1 MEPRQ
6 STVLEN
12 EMATAPHP
20 VQPTSE
26 PITPRPSTTMEPVA
40 AVSNGSDSTLSDPAS
55 TVLPGSTVGIQGEN
69 SPNPDSTASHPIVA
83 TKAGSA
89 HDSMVTVRLSGPE
102 SPLTVD
108 TSVGSSH
115 PVIARKSIATHE
127 PGSINSMAE
136 TADYG
141 KVTVEGIELV
151 TENSTAGPN
160 LADELAAAAEDN
172 KSNTA
177 VAESESSSI
186 ESDDAV
192 TPTPESNRESTKN
205 RSASPP
211 PDPED
216 VVNWESLQKR
226 EDEQLNEETADNTA
240 LLLARLEQ
248 ENAKL
253 ATNPKSAKARLIDN
267 KRKSRPPSMA
277 QLRNMVT
284 GPTPSALR
292 YSMLPPP
299 PMTDLEFYAALVKDY
314 EQTAARLPT
323 LLSHKIRKGIPPPL
337 RGVVWT
343 SMSGARDVA
352 LEEQF
357 EYLSGESS
365 PFECII
371 SKDLGRSFPGVD
383 MFREADG
390 EGQRMLGRVLKCY
403 SIYDPEIGYCQGL
416 AFLVGPL
423 LMHMPDKQAF
433 CVLVRLM
440 ENYDL
445 RSCFLPDLSGLH
457 VRIWQFN
464 QLIHEHLPVLSN
476 HLDDLQVDPVYVSQW
491 FLSFFGTAA
500 PLPFLFRIY
509 DVLFAEGSTETLLRV
524 ALSLM
529 RKNERRLLACTELDG
544 VLALCLSRGL
554 WDCYNY
560 NADEFIQDVVS
571 LSDIVNRE
579 RLVALEQAYY
589 RESTQLRLGS
599 PNAARQTSDVSTAAS
614 RFLGRFT
621 SSISSGPTSS
631 KSQSQP
637 PAVPTPSSI
646 SSSSTIT
653 PTTNSLTTP
662 PSHVASFAA
671 STAASS
677 VTNSP
682 GLAAPSR
689 PTSML
694 RRSTSKQSLAST
706 LNSMEAN
713 STSTSSSSAVSV
725 LSSASTEATS
735 ISRDSH
741 VPQQSQQS
749 AAKGGTADDRYIEE
763 LLLSL
768 SDLQRQQ
775 VLLAEQLQRE
785 REDREEDRQAIKK
798 LLHGLQENGT
808 VQDSA
813 SPDADSS
820 ESETGQLAA
829 LVSSVESRF
838 SDDTETS
845 ASLIVETKTEL
856 RDQLARTKEQLN
868 NELAKSQD
876 QSRRE
881 ADLQQEISSLKDQLR
896 ASQSHVRT
904 AFQDKQRLEKQIHS
918 MRARASAAENTS
930 SSDQTTIG
938 GAIGGATEWFGRA
951 TGTGAGA
958 AGGLRELKL
967 GRSLSTPSQ
976 ASQAGSGSP
985 PSLKRASSIFTT
997 ASVRGAGSRE
1007 SLVPLPTSAPSSEH
1021 EALLLELVQAKTAEA
1036 IARQE
1041 ADEAKQKLKTLRE
1054 SLGLGPADSLPG
1066 AQLNS
1071 GAAGGASAAA
1081 SAAMGMFGRLTT
1093 TIAETASAKTGATP
1107 APAAPAAPTP
1117 VSTPPAGGFWGWR
1130 RG

>member
-1 MEPRQ
+1 MEPSQ

-12 EMATAPHP
+12 DMVTAPHP
-20 VQPTSE
+20 VQAASE
-26 PITPRPSTTMEPVA
+26 PITPRPSTTIEPAA
-40 AVSNGSDSTLSDPAS
+40 AVSNGSDSALLNRAS
-55 TVLPGSTVGIQGEN
+55 TALLGSTAGIQGED
-69 SPNPDSTASHPIVA
+69 SPAPASTASQPIVA
-83 TKAGSA
+83 TKTETA
-89 HDSMVTVRLSGPE
+89 HDSMVTVRLSAPE
-102 SPLTVD
+102 SPLTID
-108 TSVGSSH
+108 TGVGSSH
-115 PVIARKSIATHE
+115 PGLAREGIAIHEHVSIST
-127 PGSINSMAE
+127 MAE
-136 TADYG
+136 TAGDRNMA
-141 KVTVEGIELV
+141 VEGVELV
-151 TENSTAGPN
+151 TEKPTIGPN
-160 LADELAAAAEDN
+160 LQDELAAVTEDD
-172 KSNTA
+172 
-177 VAESESSSI
+177 ESGTVVKEGENSSI
-186 ESDDAV
+186 ERDDAA
-192 TPTPESNRESTKN
+192 TPTPELVREPINNRT
-205 RSASPP
+205 ASPP

-253 ATNPKSAKARLIDN
+253 ATNPKSAKARLIDD

-464 QLIHEHLPVLSN
+464 QLIHEHLPVLSS

-631 KSQSQP
+631 KPQSQP

-646 SSSSTIT
+646 PSSSTIT
-653 PTTNSLTTP
+653 PTTNASTTP
-662 PSHVASFAA
+662 PSNVASSAA
-671 STAASS
+671 STAASF

-713 STSTSSSSAVSV
+713 STSTSTSSAASV

-741 VPQQSQQS
+741 IPQQNQHS
-749 AAKGGTADDRYIEE
+749 AAKGSTADDRYIEE

-785 REDREEDRQAIKK
+785 REEREEDRQAVKN

-808 VQDSA
+808 AQA

-829 LVSSVESRF
+829 LVSSVENRF

-918 MRARASAAENTS
+918 MRARASAVENTS
-930 SSDQTTIG
+930 PPDQS
-938 GAIGGATEWFGRA
+938 AIGGATEWFGRA
-951 TGTGAGA
+951 NGTGAGA

-997 ASVRGAGSRE
+997 TSARGPGSRE
-1007 SLVPLPTSAPSSEH
+1007 SLVPPSTSAPSSEH

-1041 ADEAKQKLKTLRE
+1041 ADEAKQKLKALRE
-1054 SLGLGPADSLPG
+1054 SLGVGPGDSIPA
-1066 AQLNS
+1066 AQPNS
-1071 GAAGGASAAA
+1071 GAAAGASAAA

-1093 TIAETASAKTGATP
+1093 TIAETASAKTGAAP

-1117 VSTPPAGGFWGWR
+1117 VSTPPAGGAPAAGGFWGWR

>member
-1 MEPRQ
+1 
-6 STVLEN
+6 
-12 EMATAPHP
+12 
-20 VQPTSE
+20 
-26 PITPRPSTTMEPVA
+26 
-40 AVSNGSDSTLSDPAS
+40 
-55 TVLPGSTVGIQGEN
+55 
-69 SPNPDSTASHPIVA
+69 
-83 TKAGSA
+83 
-89 HDSMVTVRLSGPE
+89 MVTVRLSGPE
-102 SPLTVD
+102 DPLTVEA
-108 TSVGSSH
+108 SVGSSH
-115 PVIARKSIATHE
+115 PGLSRKSIAIQEHE
-127 PGSINSMAE
+127 SINTMAE
-136 TADYG
+136 TVSDG
-141 KVTVEGIELV
+141 KIALEGVEPVTGNPAI
-151 TENSTAGPN
+151 GPN
-160 LADELAAAAEDN
+160 LQDELAAVAEGDE
-172 KSNTA
+172 SGTA
-177 VAESESSSI
+177 VTESESSSI
-186 ESDDAV
+186 ERDDAV
-192 TPTPESNRESTKN
+192 IPTPELNQESTN
-205 RSASPP
+205 NHTASSPP
-211 PDPED
+211 DSDD

-253 ATNPKSAKARLIDN
+253 ATNPKSVKARLIDN

-589 RESTQLRLGS
+589 RESTQLKLGS

-653 PTTNSLTTP
+653 PTTNDSTTA
-662 PSHVASFAA
+662 PSNAASSAA

-706 LNSMEAN
+706 LNSMEAHST
-713 STSTSSSSAVSV
+713 STSTSSAASV

-741 VPQQSQQS
+741 IPQQTQQS
-749 AAKGGTADDRYIEE
+749 AVKGGTADDRYIEE

-785 REDREEDRQAIKK
+785 REEREEDRQAVQK
-798 LLHGLQENGT
+798 LLHGLQENGA
-808 VQDSA
+808 VQA
-813 SPDADSS
+813 SPDAESS
-820 ESETGQLAA
+820 ESGTGQLAA
-829 LVSSVESRF
+829 LVSSVENRF
-838 SDDTETS
+838 NDDTENT
-845 ASLIVETKTEL
+845 ASLIAETKTEL

-881 ADLQQEISSLKDQLR
+881 ADLQQEISSLKEQLR

-918 MRARASAAENTS
+918 MRARASAVDNNTS
-930 SSDQTTIG
+930 SPDQTAIG

-997 ASVRGAGSRE
+997 ASARGPGSRE
-1007 SLVPLPTSAPSSEH
+1007 SLVPPSTSAPSSEH

-1054 SLGLGPADSLPG
+1054 SLGLGPGDSIPA
-1066 AQLNS
+1066 AQPNS

-1093 TIAETASAKTGATP
+1093 TTVTASAKTGAASAA
-1107 APAAPAAPTP
+1107 APPAAPTP
-1117 VSTPPAGGFWGWR
+1117 VPTPPAGGAAAAGGFWGWR